1 MVKLFNKLG
10 PGLLYAGAAVG
21 VSHLVQ
27 STKAGGN
34 YGFQL
39 LIFVVIANILKYPF
53 FEFAP
58 RFTLSRKKSIIEGY
72 NELGKWAVWLF
83 FGLTILTMFTIQA
96 AVTLVTSALIK
107 SIFNL
112 NWNLQIIS
120 LIVIVI
126 CAIIIIIGK
135 YATLDR
141 LMKFI
146 IILLSISTFIATI
159 FAISNTAYFKLE
171 TTNEFTLEQQ
181 HLTFLI
187 ALIGWMP
194 APIDISIWQSIWN
207 LEKLKQTRISL
218 KDSLVDF
225 NIGYWTTTVL
235 AILFLSLGALTMY
248 GSAIPFSPKGTV
260 FVNQVIDMYT
270 NTIGNWSYPI
280 IAIAALT
287 TMFSTTLTCF
297 DAFPRTLTPTIQIL
311 RNQIVKGP
319 RLNQKLLY
327 LSIVGIGALIIIF
340 FLLGNM
346 GTMIKI
352 ATTLSFLTAPVLAY
366 LNYRLIYS
374 SNFPKE
380 DQPYIAIKL
389 LAILGLFCL
398 SSFAIWYITTL
409 I

>member
-1 MVKLFNKLG
+1 MLRLFNKLG

-146 IILLSISTFIATI
+146 IILLSISTLIATI
-159 FAISNTAYFKLE
+159 FAINNTAYFKLK
-171 TTNEFTLEQQ
+171 TTNEFRLEQH

-346 GTMIKI
+346 GTMILI

-380 DQPYIAIKL
+380 DQPSIAIKL
-389 LAILGLFCL
+389 LAILGLLSL

>member
-159 FAISNTAYFKLE
+159 FAIKIPD
-171 TTNEFTLEQQ
+171 TL
-181 HLTFLI
+181 
-187 ALIGWMP
+187 
-194 APIDISIWQSIWN
+194 N
-207 LEKLKQTRISL
+207 
-218 KDSLVDF
+218 
-225 NIGYWTTTVL
+225 
-235 AILFLSLGALTMY
+235 
-248 GSAIPFSPKGTV
+248 
-260 FVNQVIDMYT
+260 
-270 NTIGNWSYPI
+270 
-280 IAIAALT
+280 
-287 TMFSTTLTCF
+287 
-297 DAFPRTLTPTIQIL
+297 
-311 RNQIVKGP
+311 
-319 RLNQKLLY
+319 
-327 LSIVGIGALIIIF
+327 
-340 FLLGNM
+340 
-346 GTMIKI
+346 
-352 ATTLSFLTAPVLAY
+352 
-366 LNYRLIYS
+366 
-374 SNFPKE
+374 
-380 DQPYIAIKL
+380 
-389 LAILGLFCL
+389 
-398 SSFAIWYITTL
+398 
-409 I
+409 